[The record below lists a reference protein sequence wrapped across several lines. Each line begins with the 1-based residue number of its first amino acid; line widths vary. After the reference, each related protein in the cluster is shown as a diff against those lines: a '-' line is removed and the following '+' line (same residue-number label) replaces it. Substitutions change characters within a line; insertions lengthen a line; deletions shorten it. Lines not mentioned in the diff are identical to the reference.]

1 MSKAQIFKP
10 KTNQVIAVVIC
21 LFACIAIAFL
31 SYKVAREIR
40 LLGSASSDN
49 IQWSLAQ
56 TEVEF
61 LEFQNQVESDQ
72 VDLGQLRQKFDVFY
86 SRINTIKVAS
96 VFAELREDETSRA
109 QLDAVSMFLDDA
121 VSLIDG
127 EDAVLIS
134 SIPELSA
141 MADDTRPKVRALATL
156 SLRIFAQSADTQ
168 RQAVARTLIQ
178 LAEALAVLIG
188 ALALSIMYFYR
199 LNNRLITREREQNQT
214 ATRMNTV
221 IGTSLDGVIVSDEQG
236 RILDFSP
243 AAEAMFGHL
252 SQDVLGREIGELIV
266 PDHMRDAH
274 ARGMERMRLGG
285 EKHVVGK
292 GRVQLEAKRANG
304 ETFPVELALQSAE
317 TDGGDIFIAFLR
329 DISLRVAAEAELVA
343 ARDKALASE
352 KMKTDFLA
360 TMSHEIR
367 TPLNGL
373 LGNMSLLRDTSL
385 NRLQDR
391 YVGYMEKSGRLLMS
405 HISDVLDITRYDA
418 GKLTTLSEPM
428 NISALLQD
436 IVDNQS
442 STASQNETTLDWGWY
457 GPPINWIS
465 SDYDRLQHVMMNLIG
480 NAVKFTK
487 RGKVSVTVRKL
498 SEDGIDQLQIEI
510 TDTGPGISEEL
521 ATRIFD
527 DFVTGNT
534 AYDREVGGTGLG
546 LSIAKRFVTSLGGVI
561 GVDSVVGEGSTFW
574 IKMPVTVATA
584 PTEAGTNPQDQAIG
598 RPLKVLL
605 VEDNEINRIVAREM
619 IEAEGHSVTFAT
631 DGRIGVEKSKAEKFD
646 LIFMDI
652 SMPVMDGR
660 VATRMIRAG
669 DGASAL
675 TPIVALTANAVVEEQ
690 ANFKA
695 DGMNGVLTKPL
706 SRSALRRL
714 LVTHQT
720 KGQTGV
726 AYPIS
731 QDHTA
736 ETRAALGEVA
746 FVKLRG
752 RFVNEV
758 DDLIGW
764 LRSDATLDYIEVAG
778 RSHKVAGS
786 ASVFG
791 ATQLNETL
799 KALEVAAKAGDYQ
812 GVELIVF
819 GLSGIWRDTK
829 AALLA

>member
-1 MSKAQIFKP
+1 M
-10 KTNQVIAVVIC
+10 
-21 LFACIAIAFL
+21 FL
-31 SYKVAREIR
+31 SYKVTREIR

-49 IQWSLAQ
+49 IQWALAQ

-61 LEFQNQVESDQ
+61 LEFQNQVETDNVNLS
-72 VDLGQLRQKFDVFY
+72 QLRQKFDVFF
-86 SRINTIKVAS
+86 SRINTIKSAS
-96 VFAELREDETSRA
+96 VFEELRADVMSRE
-109 QLDAVSMFLDDA
+109 QLDAVSVFLDDA
-121 VSLIDG
+121 VVLIDA
-127 EDAVLIS
+127 EDSILII
-134 SIPELSA
+134 SIPELSD
-141 MADDTRPKVRALATL
+141 MAEGARPKVRAMATL
-156 SLRIFAQSADTQ
+156 SLRLFAEAADTQ
-168 RQAVARTLIQ
+168 RQAVARTLTQ

-188 ALALSIMYFYR
+188 ALALSTVYLYR
-199 LNNRLITREREQNQT
+199 LNKSISIREREKNQT
-214 ATRMNTV
+214 AKRMNTV
-221 IGTSLDGVIVSDEQG
+221 IGTSLDGVIVSDANG
-236 RILDFSP
+236 CILDFSP
-243 AAEAMFGHL
+243 AAEAMFGHFAE
-252 SQDVLGREIGELIV
+252 DVLGQEIGELIV

-274 ARGMERMRLGG
+274 NHGMERMRLGG

-304 ETFPVELALQSAE
+304 ETFPVELAIQSAE
-317 TDGGDIFIAFLR
+317 TDDGDIFIAFLR
-329 DISLRVAAEAELVA
+329 DISLRVSAEAELVA

-352 KMKTDFLA
+352 KMKTTFLA

-391 YVGYMEKSGRLLMS
+391 YVSYMETSGRLLMS

-442 STASQNETTLDWGWY
+442 STASQNETTLEWGWD
-457 GPPINWIS
+457 GPAMNWIS
-465 SDYDRLQHVMMNLIG
+465 SDHDRLQHVMMNLIG

-498 SEDGIDQLQIEI
+498 YEDGNDQLLIEI
-510 TDTGPGISEEL
+510 ADTGPGISEDL
-521 ATRIFD
+521 AARVFD

-546 LSIAKRFVTSLGGVI
+546 LSIAKRFVTSLGGTI
-561 GVDSVVGEGSTFW
+561 GVNSIVGEGSTFW
-574 IKMPVTVATA
+574 IQLPVTSAQA
-584 PTEAGTNPQDQAIG
+584 PLDAEIQSSVQSLS

-619 IEAEGHSVTFAT
+619 IESEGHSVILAS
-631 DGRIGVEKSKAEKFD
+631 DGRIGVEKSKTEEFD

-652 SMPVMDGR
+652 SMPIMDGR
-660 VATRMIRAG
+660 AATRTIRAG
-669 DGASAL
+669 DGASAK
-675 TPIVALTANAVVEEQ
+675 TPIIALTANALAEEQ
-690 ANFKA
+690 QNFKA
-695 DGMNGVLTKPL
+695 DGMNGILTKPL
-706 SRSALRRL
+706 SRSALRNTL
-714 LVTHQT
+714 LTHQP
-720 KGQTGV
+720 KSQTG
-726 AYPIS
+726 AASPIS
-731 QDHTA
+731 YDHSA

-758 DDLIGW
+758 EDLIDW
-764 LRSDATLDYIEVAG
+764 LQADEKQNYIEVAG

-791 ATQLNETL
+791 ATLLNEAL
-799 KALEVAAKAGDYQ
+799 KALEVAAKSGDYAK
-812 GVELIVF
+812 VERIVF
-819 GLSGIWRDTK
+819 GLSSIWHDTK